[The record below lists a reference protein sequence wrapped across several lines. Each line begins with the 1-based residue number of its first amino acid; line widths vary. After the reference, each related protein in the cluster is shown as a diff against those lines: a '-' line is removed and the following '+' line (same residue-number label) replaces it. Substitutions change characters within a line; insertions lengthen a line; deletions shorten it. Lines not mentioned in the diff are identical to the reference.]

1 MKYARKSAA
10 TTRTG
15 TTIEV
20 TKTTAAFVD
29 RLVVLLHL
37 LLSESYL
44 KYKTSQGQKITET
57 ETDIFQ
63 NAQAYKKSNILRRKQ
78 QP

>member
-10 TTRTG
+10 TTSTG

-29 RLVVLLHL
+29 RLVVSLHL

-44 KYKTSQGQKITET
+44 KYIRHHKVRRSQKQKQIHSKMHRHIKKA
-57 ETDIFQ
+57 IF
-63 NAQAYKKSNILRRKQ
+63 
-78 QP
+78 